1 MCLSITI
8 KWVFMDQSEMGALP
22 TGYLSI
28 SQKWELFQQGVC
40 RSVLSECSMKCLQIG
55 QKRVLFLQGV
65 YGSVRSDRA
74 LPAGWLRLVR
84 WQKGGSFG
92 CLIPYGSKCSTCDL
106 HMVHRRTRVADL
118 GFPGGGG
125 EPTPRAGVT
134 IYYLLFGIILVK
146 IYHYSI

>member
-1 MCLSITI
+1 
-8 KWVFMDQSEMGALP
+8 MGALP
-22 TGYLSI
+22 TGCLSI

-125 EPTPRAGVT
+125 TNPNGWGDN
-134 IYYLLFGIILVK
+134 LLSIIWYNFGQNLSLLNLI
-146 IYHYSI
+146 